1 VPSEEPFASRFIA
14 TLRDL
19 PGMID
24 TCIFIGVVSLA
35 LEGLTLRLW
44 FSPASEVP
52 IYRQLATQVQLAILS
67 GDLKP
72 GERLPST
79 RELARRFSIHPNTVS
94 AGYRQLARDGWVEYR
109 HGSGVYIQS
118 EVAPAR
124 TPEQI
129 LDQHIV
135 EFFKAVRELQFPA
148 AAIRQRV
155 AEWIAAPPPDHFVL
169 IDPDVE
175 AREILLTEI
184 RKLTTWPA
192 VAISIEEAA
201 NPETM
206 LAAIPLCRPS
216 KTKMVRAVLP
226 AGTELVPLQIRSA
239 NKWLDPELPSLKGRL
254 IGVVSS
260 WVDFREFART
270 MLAATGVD
278 PDLLVVRN
286 PKQRRWQRGLDQTGA
301 IICDAHT
308 AAARELPKGPR
319 VFVFS
324 LLADAFQL
332 ELNKFSDSSQFL

>member
-1 VPSEEPFASRFIA
+1 
-14 TLRDL
+14 
-19 PGMID
+19 M
-24 TCIFIGVVSLA
+24 
-35 LEGLTLRLW
+35 RLW

-94 AGYRQLARDGWVEYR
+94 AGYRQLVRDGWVEYR

-118 EVAPAR
+118 EVVPAQ

-135 EFFKAVRELQFPA
+135 AFFKAVRDLRLPA
-148 AAIRQRV
+148 VAIRQRV

-169 IDPDVE
+169 IDPDLD

-192 VAISIEEAA
+192 EAMTIQEAA
-201 NPETM
+201 KSDAL
-206 LAAIPLCRPS
+206 LAAIPLSRPS
-216 KTKMVRAVLP
+216 KIKMVRAVLP
-226 AGTELVPLQIRSA
+226 AGLELIPLQIRSA
-239 NKWLDPELPSLKGRL
+239 NKWLDPELPSLKGKL
-254 IGVVSS
+254 IGVVSA
-260 WVDFREFART
+260 WVDFREIART
-270 MLAATGVD
+270 MLAAAGGD

-286 PKQRRWQRGLDQTGA
+286 PRRPRWQRGLEQTGA

-308 AAARELPKGPR
+308 AATRELPKGPR
-319 VFVFS
+319 VFLFS

-332 ELNKFSDSSQFL
+332 ELSKFSDSSQFL

>member
-1 VPSEEPFASRFIA
+1 
-14 TLRDL
+14 
-19 PGMID
+19 M
-24 TCIFIGVVSLA
+24 
-35 LEGLTLRLW
+35 RLW
-44 FSPASEVP
+44 FSAASEVP
-52 IYRQLATQVQLAILS
+52 IYRQLATQVQLAVLS

-94 AGYRQLARDGWVEYR
+94 AGYRQLVRDGWVEYR

-118 EVAPAR
+118 EAAPAQ

-129 LDQHIV
+129 LDQRIV
-135 EFFKAVRELQFPA
+135 EFFKTVRELRLPA
-148 AAIRQRV
+148 VAIRQRV
-155 AEWIAAPPPDHFVL
+155 AEWISAPPPDHFVL

-192 VAISIEEAA
+192 AAISIEEARK
-201 NPETM
+201 PEAM

-216 KTKMVRAVLP
+216 KTKIVRTVLP
-226 AGTELVPLQIRSA
+226 AGTELIPLQIRSA
-239 NKWLDPELPSLKGRL
+239 QQWLNPELPSLKGKL
-254 IGVVSS
+254 VGVVSS
-260 WVDFREFART
+260 WVDFREIART
-270 MLAATGVD
+270 MLAAAGVD

-286 PKQRRWQRGLDQTGA
+286 PHRPRWQRGLDQTGA

-319 VFVFS
+319 VFEFS
-324 LLADAFQL
+324 LLADAFQI
-332 ELNKFSDSSQFL
+332 ELGKFSDSSQFL

>member
-1 VPSEEPFASRFIA
+1 
-14 TLRDL
+14 
-19 PGMID
+19 M
-24 TCIFIGVVSLA
+24 
-35 LEGLTLRLW
+35 RLW

-79 RELARRFSIHPNTVS
+79 RELARRFRIHPNTVS

-118 EVAPAR
+118 DVAPAQ

-129 LDQHIV
+129 LDRHIV
-135 EFFKAVRELQFPA
+135 AFFKAVRELQLPA
-148 AAIRQRV
+148 VAIRQRV
-155 AEWIAAPPPDHFVL
+155 AEWISAPPPDHFVL
-169 IDPDVE
+169 IDPDVD
-175 AREILLTEI
+175 ARQILLTEI

-192 VAISIEEAA
+192 AAISIEEAA
-201 NPETM
+201 KPEAM

-216 KTKMVRAVLP
+216 KTKMVRAALP
-226 AGTELVPLQIRSA
+226 AGTELVQLQIRSA
-239 NKWLDPELPSLKGRL
+239 NRWLDPELPSLKGRL
-254 IGVVSS
+254 IGVVSN
-260 WVDFREFART
+260 WVDFREIART
-270 MLAATGVD
+270 MLAAAGVD

-286 PKQRRWQRGLDQTGA
+286 PKRRGWQRGLDQTGA
-301 IICDAHT
+301 MICDAHT
-308 AAARELPKGPR
+308 AAMRELPKGPR

-332 ELNKFSDSSQFL
+332 ELSKFSDSSQFL

>member
-1 VPSEEPFASRFIA
+1 
-14 TLRDL
+14 
-19 PGMID
+19 
-24 TCIFIGVVSLA
+24 
-35 LEGLTLRLW
+35 LRLW

-52 IYRQLATQVQLAILS
+52 IYRQLFTQIVLAVLS

-79 RELARRFSIHPNTVS
+79 RELARRFHIHPNTVS

-118 EVAPAR
+118 DVAPAQ

-135 EFFKAVRELQFPA
+135 AFFKVVRDLRFPA
-148 AAIRQRV
+148 VAIRQRV
-155 AEWIAAPPPDHFVL
+155 AQWIAAPPPDHFVL
-169 IDPDVE
+169 IDPDAD
-175 AREILLTEI
+175 ARDILLTEI

-192 VAISIEEAA
+192 TAITVEEAA
-201 NPETM
+201 SPDTL

-226 AGTELVPLQIRSA
+226 AGLELIPLQIRSA
-239 NKWLDPELPSLKGRL
+239 NRWLDPELPALKGKM
-254 IGVVSS
+254 IGIASA
-260 WVDFREFART
+260 WTDFREIART
-270 MLAATGVD
+270 MLAAAGVD
-278 PDLLVVRN
+278 PDLLVIRN
-286 PKQRRWQRGLDQTGA
+286 PKRPRWQRGLEQTGA

-308 AAARELPKGPR
+308 EATRDLPTRPR

-332 ELNKFSDSSQFL
+332 ELSKFSDSSQFL